1 MELEKALEKLGI
13 DKPKKFQ
20 RDLLDRLLKGQDVVC
35 IVPTGSGKSLV
46 FQLLAL
52 LLDMLVVVIEPHL
65 ALELDQVKRL
75 REHDIPAAYINSLL
89 SEAERKTV
97 LEQVRNGSLRLLYLT
112 PEMLQN
118 KAVRSSLRAN
128 HPCAIMI
135 DEAHCV
141 VKQGSGFR
149 EDYLRIHEVIKAMR
163 PRPVVGAFTATATP
177 RTEEE
182 IIYRLN
188 LRDPYVC
195 RKSITR
201 DNITLSAIEIG
212 HGLGGKKDADI
223 IEQRKRER
231 ICKLLDKMDEG
242 RAIIYCNTVNKAK
255 KLRKYLKKQGYD
267 VGLYHGKCKNKQERL
282 NAFWTGEVDIMVC
295 TNAFGLGVD
304 IPDIRLVIHHSPL
317 MGLDDY
323 VQEVGRAG
331 RDGKKSKAVLLWHLH
346 DFTINRSLLNKKHLA
361 LTGQEYKDQ
370 LDAIEALE
378 NYAKEQQ
385 QCRWRQLR
393 RFFGEEKG
401 TRCKNKCDVCKN
413 KQK

>member
-20 RDLLDRLLKGQDVVC
+20 RNLLDRLLKGQDVVC

-52 LLDMLVVVIEPHL
+52 RLDKLVVVIEPHL
-65 ALELDQVKRL
+65 ALEMDQVKKL
-75 REHDIPAAYINSLL
+75 LEHDIPAAYINSLL

-118 KAVRSSLRAN
+118 KAVRACLRAN
-128 HPCAIMI
+128 PSGALMV

-149 EDYLRIHEVIKAMR
+149 EDYLRIHEVIKAIR

-212 HGLGGKKDADI
+212 HGLGGKKMLILSSSASGKESVSFWI
-223 IEQRKRER
+223 RWMKAAPSFTATPSIRQRSCGN
-231 ICKLLDKMDEG
+231 I
-242 RAIIYCNTVNKAK
+242 
-255 KLRKYLKKQGYD
+255 
-267 VGLYHGKCKNKQERL
+267 
-282 NAFWTGEVDIMVC
+282 
-295 TNAFGLGVD
+295 
-304 IPDIRLVIHHSPL
+304 
-317 MGLDDY
+317 
-323 VQEVGRAG
+323 
-331 RDGKKSKAVLLWHLH
+331 
-346 DFTINRSLLNKKHLA
+346 
-361 LTGQEYKDQ
+361 
-370 LDAIEALE
+370 
-378 NYAKEQQ
+378 
-385 QCRWRQLR
+385 
-393 RFFGEEKG
+393 
-401 TRCKNKCDVCKN
+401 
-413 KQK
+413 